1 MAKPEKESG
10 SKKKGRPPKPLPPP
24 IPDTAEN
31 IVKALVNAPPKKR
44 KDWKYLTTEG
54 ELRRKTS

>member
-31 IVKALVNAPPKKR
+31 IMRALVKAPPKQR
-44 KDWKYLTTEG
+44 RDWDYLKKKG
-54 ELRRKTS
+54 A

>member
-10 SKKKGRPPKPLPPP
+10 SKKKGRPPKPLPPS

-31 IVKALVNAPPKKR
+31 IMRALVKAPPKQR
-44 KDWKYLTTEG
+44 RDWDYLKKKG
-54 ELRRKTS
+54 A